1 MICKNCGAKISED
14 VLLCPY
20 CGTENQAVAQ
30 KEQQEYIDGYKKR
43 KRMLKKVPEKVVKK
57 TTKGLVYGAGVTLG
71 IVILLLIVVMAFSKI
86 TTGDALAKQEKEIDK
101 LEAYYVVGD
110 YEAMSGYL
118 ETIDKRG
125 GSYEKYN
132 RVSGVYSAM
141 DWHVEMLKDDM
152 EYVKKIDLDA
162 MSVESHIEWCIEPLA
177 EIYEWEEMDF
187 PYGEKDGA
195 LYVRKQYMNAFK
207 NYMLLT
213 EEEIHSAVL
222 MYADGERDYMELA
235 EIAIQRMEEHF
246 R

>member
-1 MICKNCGAKISED
+1 MICKNCSAKIRDD

-20 CGTENQAVAQ
+20 CGTENQKVAQ
-30 KEQQEYIDGYKKR
+30 KEQQDYIDGYESKKR
-43 KRMLKKVPEKVVKK
+43 KLKKVPEKVVRK
-57 TTKGLVYGAGVTLG
+57 TTKGLVYGAGITLG
-71 IVILLLIVVMAFSKI
+71 IIILALIVVTAFSKI
-86 TTGDALAKQEKEIDK
+86 ITGDALAKQEKELAK
-101 LEAYYVVGD
+101 LESYYVDAD
-110 YEAMSGYL
+110 YEAMSNYL
-118 ETIDKRG
+118 EKIDKRG

-132 RVSGVYSAM
+132 RVLRVYSAM
-141 DWHVEMLKDDM
+141 DWHVEMLKDDT
-152 EYVKKIDLDA
+152 EYVQKIDLDA

-207 NYMLLT
+207 DYMLLT
-213 EEEIHSAVL
+213 DEEIESAIL
-222 MYADGERDYMELA
+222 MYLDGERDYMELA

>member
-1 MICKNCGAKISED
+1 MICKNCSAKIRDD

-20 CGTENQAVAQ
+20 CGTENQKVAQ
-30 KEQQEYIDGYKKR
+30 KEQQDYIDGYESKKR
-43 KRMLKKVPEKVVKK
+43 KLKKVPEKVVRK
-57 TTKGLVYGAGVTLG
+57 TTKGLVYGAGITLG
-71 IVILLLIVVMAFSKI
+71 IIILALIVVTAFSKI
-86 TTGDALAKQEKEIDK
+86 ITGDALAKQEKELAK
-101 LEAYYVVGD
+101 LEEYYKAGE
-110 YEAMSGYL
+110 YEAMSNYL
-118 ETIDKRG
+118 EKIDKWG

-132 RVSGVYSAM
+132 RVSSVYSAM
-141 DWHVEMLKDDM
+141 DWHVEMLKDDT
-152 EYVKKIDLDA
+152 EYVKEIDLDA

-207 NYMLLT
+207 DYMLLT
-213 EEEIHSAVL
+213 DEEIESAIL
-222 MYADGERDYMELA
+222 MYLDGERDYMELA

>member
-118 ETIDKRG
+118 ETIDKMG

-162 MSVESHIEWCIEPLA
+162 MSVENHIEWCIEPLA

-207 NYMLLT
+207 DYMLLT